1 MIIRHWR
8 GLAKK
13 KKEAVYVG
21 HFREEVLPQLR
32 QFAGFHGAAVL
43 RRETGDGVEVT
54 VLTRWESMET
64 IRMFAGVDA
73 DMAVVADAAQ
83 SCFHSF
89 DKTVT
94 HHEVVFEEGPN
105 HAMRRTAGRSD
116 A

>member
-1 MIIRHWR
+1 MIIRQWR

-13 KKEAVYVG
+13 EKEAIYVA

-32 QFAGFHGAAVL
+32 QFAGFHGAALL

-64 IRMFAGVDA
+64 IRMFAGIDT

-83 SCFHSF
+83 PCFYSF

-94 HHEVVFEEGPN
+94 HHKVVIEEGPN
-105 HAMRRTAGRSD
+105 QALQPTAGRLR
-116 A
+116 